1 MAFGSQQRCLY
12 HMQSAI
18 NGNQSRIMST
28 PAPTSQPTPAG
39 FAAGTLVHTQSGL
52 LPIEQIQVGDFVLSK
67 HESGEGEREYQRVTR
82 TFVHENQPAITIG
95 YGGLQKNEL
104 ISFRWLMTTPDHPFW
119 VQGRGWVTAEKLKLT
134 YPKLH
139 LFELLEDEN
148 PQYVGRR
155 RLFKTGTPDLAWCPN
170 SEKVSSLQ
178 EQGWQFHVPSAQR
191 LGQGYDFI
199 DNERLRNGGRV
210 KPEDLYTATVYNIE
224 VEDFPT
230 YYVGEAG
237 VWVAAANSAA
247 SQKHTEAAAA
257 KTAKLKA
264 V

>member
-1 MAFGSQQRCLY
+1 
-12 HMQSAI
+12 
-18 NGNQSRIMST
+18 MST

-52 LPIEQIQVGDFVLSK
+52 VPIERIQVGDFVLSK
-67 HESGEGEREYQRVTR
+67 HESGEGEREYKRVTR
-82 TFVHENQPAITIG
+82 TFAHENRPVITISH
-95 YGGLQKNEL
+95 GGRQTGGAVL
-104 ISFRWLMTTPDHPFW
+104 FRYLLTTPEQPFW
-119 VQGRGWVTAEKLKLT
+119 VLGKSWVVAEKLKLT

-139 LFELLEDEN
+139 LFELLKDEN
-148 PQYVGRR
+148 SQYTSRSK
-155 RLFKTGTPDLAWCPN
+155 LFKTETPDIAWWPGDD
-170 SEKVSSLQ
+170 KVSSLR
-178 EQGWQFHVPSAQR
+178 EKGWRFHIPSAQR
-191 LGQGYDFI
+191 LDQGYDFI

-210 KPEDLYTATVYNIE
+210 KPEDLDTATVYNIE

-257 KTAKLKA
+257 KAAKLKA
-264 V
+264 